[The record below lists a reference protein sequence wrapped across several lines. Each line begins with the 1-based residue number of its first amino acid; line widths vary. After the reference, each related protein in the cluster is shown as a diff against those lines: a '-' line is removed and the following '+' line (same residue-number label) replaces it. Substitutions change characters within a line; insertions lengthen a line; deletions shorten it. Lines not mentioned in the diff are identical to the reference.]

1 MSESYSVAQQQAERR
16 ELVAGLRA
24 EALASEL
31 EAVRSKLASC
41 EMRLSQAHASTQERD
56 REIQVLL
63 DTRVR
68 DEKLLK
74 ARLEVVEREFREV
87 RDRKA
92 RELAGAKRDATG
104 AVAHAEMAA
113 AGLYKRALH
122 SNVSCWLALAVV
134 GWRRHELARGMQK
147 WQTTAKALAMEYT
160 VHSLLA
166 AAHSQAMAKV
176 SAGSEEQKAWR
187 ALLQSAG
194 RRVVGILD
202 SAAQWHLKQLLQH
215 WRLITNIGVY
225 AAKLGRT
232 TAHIQATQ
240 EAMLQ
245 VAEEREVGD
254 AHNRRVLA
262 LAQSLVSR

>member
-147 WQTTAKALAMEYT
+147 WQARLFSIRGFEM
-160 VHSLLA
+160 LN
-166 AAHSQAMAKV
+166 
-176 SAGSEEQKAWR
+176 SA
-187 ALLQSAG
+187 
-194 RRVVGILD
+194 
-202 SAAQWHLKQLLQH
+202 
-215 WRLITNIGVY
+215 
-225 AAKLGRT
+225 
-232 TAHIQATQ
+232 
-240 EAMLQ
+240 
-245 VAEEREVGD
+245 
-254 AHNRRVLA
+254 
-262 LAQSLVSR
+262 